1 MFGLKIF
8 VRVQTFRQVP
18 PVLPCNFCHPASK
31 TFDDSSID
39 FFIHY
44 FTTEPLPPLKTSE
57 VYYHESLPLKT
68 KDQRLSPLY
77 IAPNLFTS
85 SMKYSLQVICGG
97 TLIDNS
103 NVLSA
108 AHCFDKVVD
117 ITWKVALPLSIG
129 LCNMW
134 CHNKRRACQSL
145 RFPENKWRSRTQVK
159 GLANADTIRVGETDL
174 NIGGEGGGHR

>member
-1 MFGLKIF
+1 MFGLKLF
-8 VRVQTFRQVP
+8 VWVQTFRRVP
-18 PVLPCNFCHPASK
+18 PVLLCNFCHPASK
-31 TFDDSSID
+31 TFDDFSID

-77 IAPNLFTS
+77 IAQNVFTS
-85 SMKYSLQVICGG
+85 SMNYSLQVICGG

-117 ITWKVALPLSIG
+117 IT
-129 LCNMW
+129 
-134 CHNKRRACQSL
+134 
-145 RFPENKWRSRTQVK
+145 
-159 GLANADTIRVGETDL
+159 
-174 NIGGEGGGHR
+174 

>member
-1 MFGLKIF
+1 MIVLKC
-8 VRVQTFRQVP
+8 TY
-18 PVLPCNFCHPASK
+18 K
-31 TFDDSSID
+31 TLDQLKTVKLLIGHTSDQ
-39 FFIHY
+39 
-44 FTTEPLPPLKTSE
+44 PLPSLKTIE
-57 VYYHESLPLKT
+57 VDYHQSLPLKT

-117 ITWKVALPLSIG
+117 IT
-129 LCNMW
+129 
-134 CHNKRRACQSL
+134 
-145 RFPENKWRSRTQVK
+145 
-159 GLANADTIRVGETDL
+159 
-174 NIGGEGGGHR
+174 